1 MFIGEGSFVCSSI
14 GEMQPDFS
22 QIGPFLF
29 AALVV
34 FAIYRRFRRSFGRQP
49 LRPARMRVRMVLL
62 TVLVCLLL
70 PAALRSTQFLA
81 AEIVGAAL
89 GIALAVWGAQR
100 TRFLTHGGQRY
111 YVPHTYT
118 GIVVSLLFLGR
129 LVYRIVQVYG
139 GAHAPAAGAAA
150 ANASADPAQAFA
162 PAYMLKSP
170 LTVGIFFLLAGY
182 YLYYYGWVMWK
193 SKHLEAADTEA
204 DSAASVQ

>member
-1 MFIGEGSFVCSSI
+1 
-14 GEMQPDFS
+14 
-22 QIGPFLF
+22 
-29 AALVV
+29 
-34 FAIYRRFRRSFGRQP
+34 
-49 LRPARMRVRMVLL
+49 
-62 TVLVCLLL
+62 VCLLL

-89 GIALAVWGAQR
+89 GICLAVWGAQR

-129 LVYRIVQVYG
+129 LVYRIVQIYG
-139 GAHAPAAGAAA
+139 GAHASPAAGAVA
-150 ANASADPAQAFA
+150 ANAYASADRAQAFA
-162 PAYMLKSP
+162 PASMLKSP

-182 YLYYYGWVMWK
+182 YLCYYGWVMWK